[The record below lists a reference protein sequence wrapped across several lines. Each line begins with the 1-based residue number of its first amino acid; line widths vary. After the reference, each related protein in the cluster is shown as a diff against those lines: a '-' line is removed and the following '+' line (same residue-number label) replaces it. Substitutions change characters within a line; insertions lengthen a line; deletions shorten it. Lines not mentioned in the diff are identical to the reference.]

1 VDWDA
6 INSDELNSE
15 DLDKLEKGGKLITK
29 KKTKKK
35 GDDLQIRFSAGFGG
49 NVGKKLM
56 QKKQEK
62 QKTEKMSEF
71 EKYQL
76 KKRERKQAKKLQA
89 KLAKEEKK
97 KMANMSEKE
106 IKEAEK
112 KRESYKLLIGDAVD
126 ESDMEFDGDADDP
139 RFAP

>member
-1 VDWDA
+1 MDWDA

-15 DLDKLEKGGKLITK
+15 DIDRLEAGGKLVTK

-35 GDDLQIRFSAGFGG
+35 GEGMNIKFSAGFGED
-49 NVGKKLM
+49 VGKKLM
-56 QKKQEK
+56 EQKQEK
-62 QKTEKMSEF
+62 KKTEKMSEF

-76 KKRERKQAKKLQA
+76 KKRDVKKAKKEQA
-89 KLAKEEKK
+89 HRAKEEKK

-112 KRESYKLLIGDAVD
+112 KRESYRLLIGDAVD

-139 RFAP
+139 RFAQ